1 MNPTYGSNWRNEG
14 GLWNNLR
21 IVTMQLTDDDIGLG
35 ELTKYVYKK
44 KKAVARPPYSL
55 CLHMCK

>member
-1 MNPTYGSNWRNEG
+1 MVATGEMKAAYEIIYA
-14 GLWNNLR
+14 L
-21 IVTMQLTDDDIGLG
+21 MQYDRLTDDDIGLG